1 MHLEIIICAKRIT
14 SWKILKSSFSS
25 CPCLFCL
32 TIPSVTSKSLLESR
46 FCAKA
51 EPCVILWGEVVLC
64 VVWSGIVREP
74 SVARRGGHT
83 GPWVRCWRDAECWG
97 EPLPK
102 TGGGE
107 EGGTVCVGRD
117 ILNRMLTWSGLS
129 GENEI
134 MLNHRNTM
142 LWLRG
147 STVWRK

>member
-64 VVWSGIVREP
+64 VVRSGIVREP

-102 TGGGE
+102 TGGG
-107 EGGTVCVGRD
+107 GGTVCVGRD
-117 ILNRMLTWSGLS
+117 ILNRMLTWSVLS
-129 GENEI
+129 GENETLI
-134 MLNHRNTM
+134 HRNTIM

-147 STVWRK
+147 PTVWRK